1 MRAHCHGGIGL
12 RGRLLGPARVS
23 RMLVNVAGVA
33 STSKAG
39 SNFKYALCR
48 SGKDDVDLFAELFG
62 ARRTRTRV
70 RGSDVDYTFSV
81 EFAEANKRSQET
93 RCDGKALDRYQ
104 DPSRIEGQSNTPLAR
119 AESSGHWEG
128 AEPGDALVEIHNTL
142 SPIRRETTSL
152 RRCPDTRR
160 ALAGANVRVAT
171 AP

>member
-1 MRAHCHGGIGL
+1 
-12 RGRLLGPARVS
+12 
-23 RMLVNVAGVA
+23 VNVAGVA